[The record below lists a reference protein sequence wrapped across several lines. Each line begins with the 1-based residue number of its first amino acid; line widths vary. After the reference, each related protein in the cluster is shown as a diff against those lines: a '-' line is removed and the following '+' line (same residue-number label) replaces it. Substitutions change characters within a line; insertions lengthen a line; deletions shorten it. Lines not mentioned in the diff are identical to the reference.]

1 MNKQTKIRNGMKQS
15 ITLAM
20 RTMLAVA
27 TVLFTLTSCIKD
39 DLQPCPL
46 GVSLRFVYDYNMEY
60 ANAFPPK
67 VDCVTLYI
75 YDAEGNY
82 LATHTETS
90 EVLKDENYRMR
101 IDLEEGTYQFVA
113 YGGLACGE
121 HTFAPVAEPA
131 LGSKFSDLNVAM
143 QGDGVTSDV
152 KLHDLFYGKLD
163 VTVEG
168 EEYKDYTLYMMKN
181 TNNVRIIL
189 QQLNYQ
195 PLSVEDFDFKI
206 TDDNTLFNWDN
217 NLIPNGTITYTP
229 WSQGEETVGESGAEH
244 SEVTVAYAELS
255 TSRLMLENHPRLII
269 TAREDGHEIVNIPLN
284 DYLLLLKSDL
294 YADMPDQEFLDR
306 ESEWSLIFFLDDDN
320 LWLQTVIVIND
331 WVVRLNKIPLT

>member
-1 MNKQTKIRNGMKQS
+1 MKRYITS
-15 ITLAM
+15 IVRALLPVALILVTLA
-20 RTMLAVA
+20 
-27 TVLFTLTSCIKD
+27 SCIKD

-46 GVSLRFVYDYNMEY
+46 GVNLRFVYDYNMEY

-75 YDAEGNY
+75 YDADGNY
-82 LATHTETS
+82 VTTRTETS

-101 IDLEEGTYQFVA
+101 IDLEEGSYRFVA
-113 YGGLACGE
+113 YGGLACEE

-131 LGSKFSDLNVAM
+131 AGSQWTDMNVAM
-143 QGDGVTSDV
+143 QWDGETSGV
-152 KLHDLFYGKLD
+152 KLHDLFYGNLE
-163 VTVEG
+163 VTVDG
-168 EEYKDYTLYMMKN
+168 EDYKDYALYMMKN

-195 PLSVEDFDFKI
+195 PLSADDFDFQI
-206 TDDNTLFNWDN
+206 TDDNTLFNYDN
-217 NLIPNGTITYTP
+217 SLIPNGTITYTP
-229 WSQGEETVGESGAEH
+229 WSQGEETVGESGGEN

-255 TSRLMLENHPRLII
+255 TSRLMVENHPRLII
-269 TAREDGHEIVNIPLN
+269 TAREDGREIVNIPLN

-306 ESEWSLIFFLDDDN
+306 ESEWSLIFFLDDN
-320 LWLQTVIVIND
+320 RVWLQTVIIIND

>member
-1 MNKQTKIRNGMKQS
+1 MAEDNK
-15 ITLAM
+15 
-20 RTMLAVA
+20 V
-27 TVLFTLTSCIKD
+27 
-39 DLQPCPL
+39 
-46 GVSLRFVYDYNMEY
+46 
-60 ANAFPPK
+60 
-67 VDCVTLYI
+67 
-75 YDAEGNY
+75 
-82 LATHTETS
+82 
-90 EVLKDENYRMR
+90 
-101 IDLEEGTYQFVA
+101 GTYQFVA

-217 NLIPNGTITYTP
+217 HRIPNGTIT
-229 WSQGEETVGESGAEH
+229 
-244 SEVTVAYAELS
+244 
-255 TSRLMLENHPRLII
+255 
-269 TAREDGHEIVNIPLN
+269 
-284 DYLLLLKSDL
+284 
-294 YADMPDQEFLDR
+294 
-306 ESEWSLIFFLDDDN
+306 
-320 LWLQTVIVIND
+320 
-331 WVVRLNKIPLT
+331 